1 MGHRRSNDDEVHKI
15 STCIYVTNFPDQFS
29 SKDLWRVCNKYG
41 TVIDAFIPNRRS
53 KSGDKKAAPEVLNKD
68 SEIHRNPDSYSNSYS
83 HAVKKG
89 NQSQSMEGENKP
101 AIVLDETCKV
111 FWIRAKEVPGWIPDF
126 VEEEEEDNDSD
137 SDPKDDELETDI
149 VDKQKYANEG
159 GDSDVKESF
168 LNYLW

>member
-1 MGHRRSNDDEVHKI
+1 MGHRRSNDDEVL
-15 STCIYVTNFPDQFS
+15 PDQFS
-29 SKDLWRVCNKYG
+29 AKDLWRVCNKYG

-53 KSGDKKAAPEVLNKD
+53 KSG
-68 SEIHRNPDSYSNSYS
+68 
-83 HAVKKG
+83 
-89 NQSQSMEGENKP
+89 
-101 AIVLDETCKV
+101 KV